1 MNVLANKRLDLD
13 IINIISD
20 LSTELQIKA
29 FLVGGY
35 VRDLI
40 LDRKSKDIDILI
52 VGDGISFA
60 NEVKK
65 KLHGKVDLQIF
76 KNFGTA
82 MIIYDGFEIEFVG
95 SRKESYQK
103 NSRNPSITVGTFED
117 DISRRDFTINSIAI
131 SLNKKDKG
139 EIILGLI
146 NSPLHIGHVYFRFPC
161 CIMQDI
167 QNL

>member
-20 LSTELQIKA
+20 LSAELQIKA

-65 KLHGKVDLQIF
+65 SYMARL
-76 KNFGTA
+76 
-82 MIIYDGFEIEFVG
+82 IY
-95 SRKESYQK
+95 K
-103 NSRNPSITVGTFED
+103 
-117 DISRRDFTINSIAI
+117 
-131 SLNKKDKG
+131 SLK
-139 EIILGLI
+139 ILG
-146 NSPLHIGHVYFRFPC
+146 P
-161 CIMQDI
+161 Q
-167 QNL
+167 

>member
-20 LSTELQIKA
+20 LSSELQIRA
-29 FLVGGY
+29 CLVGGY

-40 LDRKSKDIDILI
+40 LGRKSKDIDILI

-60 NEVKK
+60 NKLNK
-65 KLHGKVDLQIF
+65 KLYGKVDLQIF

-95 SRKESYQK
+95 SRKESYQR
-103 NSRNPSITVGTFED
+103 NSRNPNITAGTFED
-117 DISRRDFTINSIAI
+117 DI
-131 SLNKKDKG
+131 
-139 EIILGLI
+139 
-146 NSPLHIGHVYFRFPC
+146 
-161 CIMQDI
+161 
-167 QNL
+167 

>member
-65 KLHGKVDLQIF
+65 K
-76 KNFGTA
+76 
-82 MIIYDGFEIEFVG
+82 
-95 SRKESYQK
+95 
-103 NSRNPSITVGTFED
+103 
-117 DISRRDFTINSIAI
+117 
-131 SLNKKDKG
+131 
-139 EIILGLI
+139 
-146 NSPLHIGHVYFRFPC
+146 
-161 CIMQDI
+161 
-167 QNL
+167 

>member
-40 LDRKSKDIDILI
+40 LDRKSKDVDILI

-65 KLHGKVDLQIF
+65 KLDSKVDLQIF

-82 MIIYDGFEIEFVG
+82 MIIYDDFV
-95 SRKESYQK
+95 
-103 NSRNPSITVGTFED
+103 
-117 DISRRDFTINSIAI
+117 
-131 SLNKKDKG
+131 
-139 EIILGLI
+139 
-146 NSPLHIGHVYFRFPC
+146 C
-161 CIMQDI
+161 CMMLYYDW
-167 QNL
+167 